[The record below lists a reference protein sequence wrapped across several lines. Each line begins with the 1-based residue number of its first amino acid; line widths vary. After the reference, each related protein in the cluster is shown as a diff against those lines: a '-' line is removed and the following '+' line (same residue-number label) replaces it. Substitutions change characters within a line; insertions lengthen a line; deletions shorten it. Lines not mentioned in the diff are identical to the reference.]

1 VAWLRREKE
10 VVEDATR
17 GLQQELDAERASAET
32 ADRSSIA
39 AVTCSPSG
47 SMALPSA
54 RWRLRRTW
62 RREKKVGGGGVVHD
76 LGEIGFAGGR
86 RGWGKVG
93 RTGRAHARFAGTESP
108 WFLVHE
114 RPGQWLISSFT

>member
-1 VAWLRREKE
+1 MAWLRREKE

-54 RWRLRRTW
+54 RCRRPRLALGFNSCRFL
-62 RREKKVGGGGVVHD
+62 VNLGGG
-76 LGEIGFAGGR
+76 LG
-86 RGWGKVG
+86 
-93 RTGRAHARFAGTESP
+93 P
-108 WFLVHE
+108 
-114 RPGQWLISSFT
+114 